1 MKANI
6 TLVVAVADNGVIG
19 HQGRMPWHL
28 PADLAHFKLLTW
40 GKPIVMGRK
49 TYESIGRPLPG
60 RTNVVVTR
68 DAAWS
73 HPGVVVAHSLEAAFI
88 AAAGAPGAPEV
99 MVIGGAQ
106 LYAESLPRASRVEF
120 TQVHGSPAGD
130 THWPALDLKQWREIA
145 RHEHAA
151 DARNAFALTFLTYE
165 RA

>member
-1 MKANI
+1 MSPLI
-6 TLVVAVADNGVIG
+6 VLVVAVADNGVIG

-49 TYESIGRPLPG
+49 TFDSIGKPLPG
-60 RTNVVVTR
+60 RSNIVVTR
-68 DAAWS
+68 DRAWS
-73 HPGVVVAHSLEAAFI
+73 RPGVLVAHSLAEAI
-88 AAAGAPGAPEV
+88 AAAKDAPEV

-106 LYAESLPRASRVEF
+106 LYTEALPLAARIEL
-120 TQVHGSPAGD
+120 TLVHASPAGD
-130 THWPALDLKQWREIA
+130 THWPALDAQRWREAA

-151 DARNAFALTFLTYE
+151 DARNPFALTYLTYT

>member
-1 MKANI
+1 MKHTI

-49 TYESIGRPLPG
+49 TFESIGKPLPG
-60 RTNVVVTR
+60 RSNIVVTR
-68 DAAWS
+68 DLEWS
-73 HPGVVVAHSLEAAFI
+73 RPGVVVAHSLDEAC
-88 AAAGAPGAPEV
+88 AAAKGAPEV

-106 LYAESLPRASRVEF
+106 LYAEALPRATRIEF
-120 TQVHGSPAGD
+120 SQVHGAPVGD
-130 THWPALDLKQWREIA
+130 THWPPLDAKRWREVA

-151 DARNAFALTFLTYE
+151 DARNPFALTYLTYT